1 MKKDKLLILLTFM
14 YIFAFRIYSV
24 IDSAVI
30 VGFILTVFIIVNK
43 EYRNYIIKTIKNR
56 NVFRLVI
63 CMIVLTIWSIIVLI
77 INQSLDYTYIKTL
90 IHLYIT
96 IAIGYELIGYFKYK
110 NRKTEL
116 VNYIII
122 SFIIQSI
129 LQWVFFI
136 FPDFSKL
143 FNIFRTESMIFNNI
157 KYSGYRGI
165 AIASSGF
172 FALSSAY
179 GLAAILYI
187 TKYNTLFQN
196 KVLKILMFLLMY
208 SGTFFAGR
216 TGFVALPF
224 VLFIVVFKLIKRR
237 KEIISKLNKKN
248 ILIIISFMLAVCL
261 TMSIIYAITSK
272 NEKFSKM
279 YSYAFELVNNIFSGK
294 GVTTSSTDKLIK
306 MYDRNFSIK
315 TLIVGDGKYTVEN
328 EGIKAYYM
336 NTDVG
341 YYRKVFYFGIIG
353 TILSFILQMVLLN
366 KNDIEKIAI
375 FIFLMLLEF
384 KGEVIG
390 INIMIN
396 SIIVLY
402 SNLSEITKERDEK

>member
-129 LQWVFFI
+129 
-136 FPDFSKL
+136 
-143 FNIFRTESMIFNNI
+143 FN
-157 KYSGYRGI
+157 
-165 AIASSGF
+165 
-172 FALSSAY
+172 
-179 GLAAILYI
+179 
-187 TKYNTLFQN
+187 
-196 KVLKILMFLLMY
+196 
-208 SGTFFAGR
+208 
-216 TGFVALPF
+216 
-224 VLFIVVFKLIKRR
+224 
-237 KEIISKLNKKN
+237 
-248 ILIIISFMLAVCL
+248 
-261 TMSIIYAITSK
+261 
-272 NEKFSKM
+272 
-279 YSYAFELVNNIFSGK
+279 
-294 GVTTSSTDKLIK
+294 
-306 MYDRNFSIK
+306 
-315 TLIVGDGKYTVEN
+315 
-328 EGIKAYYM
+328 
-336 NTDVG
+336 
-341 YYRKVFYFGIIG
+341 
-353 TILSFILQMVLLN
+353 
-366 KNDIEKIAI
+366 
-375 FIFLMLLEF
+375 
-384 KGEVIG
+384 
-390 INIMIN
+390 
-396 SIIVLY
+396 
-402 SNLSEITKERDEK
+402 